1 LPTQLF
7 ATIAAVESWE
17 GTPMSGGLARTCA
30 MASALL
36 ALAFFFAVTFGA
48 FSPPAQTGG
57 GKPHIAG
64 R

>member
-1 LPTQLF
+1 
-7 ATIAAVESWE
+7 
-17 GTPMSGGLARTCA
+17 MSGGLARTCA